1 MLDKT
6 DAQAFLRQHFDMDV
20 EDDDVFVV
28 MYMLGG
34 LAQNNLR
41 ESNQLIG
48 SEIAAKIIS
57 HSNGVLEKAHGSIVK
72 VGKDV
77 ESTRDAMKATI
88 HAVEKAE
95 RLNGLLDEKTA
106 AMSAMLD
113 AKLDALDEKMA
124 ALDERLDTTA
134 ALAERMTRMADKAEQ
149 AVVALTKGLLK
160 IQPKSIWKGK

>member
-95 RLNGLLDEKTA
+95 LLNGLLDEKTA

-124 ALDERLDTTA
+124 ASDENLD
-134 ALAERMTRMADKAEQ
+134 
-149 AVVALTKGLLK
+149 VA
-160 IQPKSIWKGK
+160 GKRRVSGGSHHA

>member
-95 RLNGLLDEKTA
+95 LLNGLLDEKTA